1 MQTIII
7 LLIMICAWA
16 LPNIASAERILFIPL
31 DNRPVCY
38 EYVLDTMRK
47 AKVDI
52 KTPPPE
58 LLPSSRA
65 NGDVEGM
72 LTWLEREAPQASAVV
87 MSTDALIYGGLV
99 GSRTHQIPLAEL
111 DKRVE
116 RLLAI
121 VDRLHISVYAYSTIM
136 RTPRMSSGRVEPPYY
151 GQYGAQIFRYTQLQ
165 DMEGSIGLSHK
176 QRKEYAALKAQIPAD
191 HLADWQARRDKNLAI
206 NKKLIEATKAD
217 KFSYFILGKDDT
229 MPFSASHR
237 ESVLLSKVSAGL
249 GKDKYINFVG
259 ADQLGMILCMRAIT
273 DFQGSI
279 PFVYAQYNQGVGTQ
293 TVPTYEDSL
302 IGDTVEGHIWALG
315 GYPTRFLDR
324 ADLVLMVN
332 TPIKGKTLEAASP
345 ENTTGNKKNKP
356 EQLLARSRAYM
367 QRGYPVAMGDV
378 AYGNGSDNALVK
390 KIIDTGMTY
399 QFAAY
404 AGWNTASNTLGYAMV
419 QGLLAKQ
426 MTTTDKNQVLLVRY
440 ADEWA
445 YQANVRGQIYSS
457 VVYPQNLN
465 GQDLGKAT
473 TRVQAQVQ
481 KTLRSFVA
489 EHLQEP
495 AASKLQVTL
504 PWERMFEVYVHTAR

>member
-1 MQTIII
+1 MRTLIIAFI
-7 LLIMICAWA
+7 SLCAWA

-38 EYVLDTMRK
+38 EYVLDTMHK

-52 KTPPPE
+52 KTPPVD
-58 LLPSSRA
+58 LLPGSRA

-72 LTWLEREAPQASAVV
+72 LAWLEREAPHADAVV

-99 GSRTHQIPLAEL
+99 GSRTHHIPLDEL
-111 DKRVE
+111 DKRVD
-116 RLLAI
+116 RLLAMI
-121 VDRLHISVYAYSTIM
+121 DKLHISVYAYSTIM

-176 QRKEYAALKAQIPAD
+176 QRKEYAALQAQIPAE

-206 NKKLIEATKAD
+206 NKKLIEATKEG

-279 PFVYAQYNQGVGTQ
+279 PFVYAQYNQGAGTQ
-293 TVPTYEDSL
+293 TIPTYEDSA

-315 GYPTRFLDR
+315 GYPTRFVDR

-332 TPIKGKTLEAASP
+332 TSTKGKTLEAASP
-345 ENTTGNKKNKP
+345 ANTPDNKKNKP
-356 EQLLARSRAYM
+356 EQLLARSRTYM
-367 QRGYPVAMGDV
+367 DKGYPVAMGDV
-378 AYGNGSDNALVK
+378 AYGNGADNALVQ
-390 KIIDTGMTY
+390 KIIDTGVTY
-399 QFAAY
+399 RFAAY

-426 MTTTDKNQVLLVRY
+426 MTAEDKNQVLLVRY
-440 ADEWA
+440 ADDWA
-445 YQANVRGQIYSS
+445 YQANVRGQIYNSI
-457 VVYPQNLN
+457 VYPQNLN

-473 TRVQAQVQ
+473 PRVQEQVQ

-489 EHLQEP
+489 EHLHEP
-495 AASKLQVTL
+495 SANKLQVTL
-504 PWERMFEVYVHTAR
+504 PWERMFEVYIHLPQ